1 MKKKNKTKEI
11 FEVIMA
17 VNFPKLMTDTKP
29 QSQESQ
35 RTRSRITNNNKKIK
49 PRHTK
54 LQKQRTENLER
65 S

>member
-29 QSQESQ
+29 QIWGAQRIPRRIITPESP
-35 RTRSRITNNNKKIK
+35 T
-49 PRHTK
+49 
-54 LQKQRTENLER
+54 
-65 S
+65 